1 MRTPSNTTKRLAC
14 LGIAAIIVVVLLLF
28 TLLFIGLFT
37 GRIPNKLFMP
47 VYMFAFGVG
56 WLIAGIRKFRQRRA
70 SGRRVSWYTQPGILF
85 AIGMFLYFPGEVIIY
100 MTNGNFP
107 NADAIL
113 IALLIPSCVLFITAV
128 YFGIRRF
135 THPFEDL

>member
-37 GRIPNKLFMP
+37 GRIPTKLFMP
-47 VYMFAFGVG
+47 VYMLAFGVG
-56 WLIAGIRKFRQRRA
+56 WLIAGIRKFRGRRA
-70 SGRRVSWYTQPGILF
+70 SGERVSWYMQPGILL
-85 AIGMFLYFPGEVIIY
+85 AMAAFLIVPPEIVVYI
-100 MTNGNFP
+100 TNGNFP
-107 NADAIL
+107 NGDAIL
-113 IALLIPSCVLFITAV
+113 ISLFIPSFLLFIIAT
-128 YFGIRRF
+128 YFAIRRF